1 MSIERAGRWSATAAR
16 RTLILAGLMSCLGG
30 AACGASQS
38 PAEEPPPP
46 AFDDEEAGAPGG
58 EVAAA
63 SSSAVQEGIQAIQAE
78 DFDKAKEILQAA
90 HEKDPADAQAAFYLG
105 VAQENTDDLDG
116 AIGSYRAA
124 LKNDP
129 KLTEAAVNL
138 SAILLDR
145 EDYAGALEVTD
156 AALKSSPQHALLL
169 TNRAIALSGAGK
181 NEEALGAYDK
191 AVKAAP
197 DNLELRYEY
206 AQVLAQSDKKTK
218 AIDELRQVIQSP
230 DPAVVGAAANL
241 LGRLQA
247 YAECIA
253 GLDRA
258 LKAKPNPDLYVRR
271 GACRHG
277 MNDDAG
283 ALADYKA
290 ALDADANFA
299 PGHYYIGRHYQA
311 MGKKKEA
318 KEHLTKAAE
327 LGAGTPLEGASKKA
341 LAELK

>member
-1 MSIERAGRWSATAAR
+1 MSVERVDKSSVVKVR
-16 RTLILAGLMSCLGG
+16 RAMALTGLVSSLLG
-30 AACGASQS
+30 AACGGNQ
-38 PAEEPPPP
+38 PPPEEPPPP
-46 AFDDEEAGAPGG
+46 AFDDEEPGAPGG

-63 SSSAVQEGIQAIQAE
+63 SSSAVQEGISAIQAE
-78 DFDKAKEILQAA
+78 DFEKAKEILQAA
-90 HEKDPADAQAAFYLG
+90 YEKDPSDAQAAFYLG
-105 VAQENTDDLDG
+105 VAQENTEDVDG
-116 AIGSYRAA
+116 AIQSYRAA
-124 LKNDP
+124 LKNDA

-156 AALKSSPQHALLL
+156 AVLKSSPQHALLL

-181 NEEALGAYDK
+181 SEEALGAYEK
-191 AVKAAP
+191 AVNAAP

-206 AQVLAQSDKKTK
+206 AQVLAQSDKKSK

-258 LKAKPNPDLYVRR
+258 LKTKPNPDLYVRR

-290 ALDADANFA
+290 ALEADANFA

-311 MGKKKEA
+311 TGKKKEA
-318 KEHLTKAAE
+318 KQHLTKAAE